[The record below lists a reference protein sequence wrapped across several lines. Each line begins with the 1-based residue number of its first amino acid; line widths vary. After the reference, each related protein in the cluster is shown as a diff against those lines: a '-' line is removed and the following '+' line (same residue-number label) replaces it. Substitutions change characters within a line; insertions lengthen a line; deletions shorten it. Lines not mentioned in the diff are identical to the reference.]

1 MPRAEPTGDRPRL
14 QPFMIRIED
23 YPHGFEEDRR
33 LRSAFMRELTLHVLN
48 HPATAKVDGP
58 RSAVSVPRTLIRYW
72 HDPHEV
78 PDDVAAC
85 LTSWDHLHSEGCQFR
100 MFSDASAATYIGER
114 YGSRHLKAFARC
126 RHPAMR
132 CDYLRLCFVFAEGGL
147 YVDADDVLLGDGWK
161 TLFTDDALKLQPLCY
176 DIASATMI
184 PASKIWQGDLSTTDR
199 IFYVNN
205 DPLAAP
211 AGHPVLQRAL
221 ERATDKLLGDDPR
234 PEIQSTTGPGNLT
247 AALVAH
253 ARELVLADEPL
264 DFVLLKDWGA
274 IAETRWDLSYR
285 GDARNWRNMDAFDSQ
300 H

>member
-1 MPRAEPTGDRPRL
+1 
-14 QPFMIRIED
+14 MIRIED
-23 YPHGFEEDRR
+23 YPYGFEEDGR

-48 HPATAKVDGP
+48 HPAPAKVDGSK
-58 RSAVSVPRTLIRYW
+58 SAVRVPRTLIRYW

-78 PDDVAAC
+78 PDDVVTC
-85 LTSWDHLHSEGCQFR
+85 LTSWDRLRSEGFQFR
-100 MFSDASAATYIGER
+100 MFSDTSAATYIGER
-114 YGSRHLKAFARC
+114 FGPRHLKAFARC

-161 TLFTDDALKLQPLCY
+161 TLFADDALKLQPLCY
-176 DIASATMI
+176 DIASAAMI
-184 PASKIWQGDLSTTDR
+184 PASKIWQGHLSTADR

-211 AGHPVLQRAL
+211 SGHPVLQRAL
-221 ERATDKLLGDDPR
+221 ERATDKLLGDDAR

-253 ARELVLADEPL
+253 ARELVLADQPL
-264 DFVLLKDWGA
+264 DFILLKDWDA
-274 IAETRWDLSYR
+274 ISETRWDLSYR